1 MKKMEPSKLQIF
13 KNEKML
19 PYERFRDGQ
28 VRETVLDNRH
38 FWVYLKSQIIQA
50 DLNEDPRARLP
61 GLDRVLHHVTLDLL
75 DMSIIGRLEQ
85 KYKKR
90 VDFNW
95 YDPLINPPSWGIWL
109 R

>member
-1 MKKMEPSKLQIF
+1 MEPSKLQVF
-13 KNEKML
+13 KNERML
-19 PYERFRDGQ
+19 PYERFCDGQ
-28 VRETVLDNRH
+28 IRESVLNNRH

-90 VDFNW
+90 VDFN
-95 YDPLINPPSWGIWL
+95 
-109 R
+109 